1 MMDGWGLVKPDSNL
15 NTSYYKLGD
24 DLLKDTYRDVQ
35 FQFPVMIFIK

>member
-1 MMDGWGLVKPDSNL
+1 MDGWGSVKPDTNL

-24 DLLKDTYRDVQ
+24 DLLIDTYCNIE